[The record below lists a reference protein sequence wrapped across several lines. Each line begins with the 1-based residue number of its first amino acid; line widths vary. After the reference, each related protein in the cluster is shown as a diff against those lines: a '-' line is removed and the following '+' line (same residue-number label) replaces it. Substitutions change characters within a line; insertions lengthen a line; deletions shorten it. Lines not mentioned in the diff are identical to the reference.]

1 MGTAMSMFL
10 KRWTSE
16 CIWQLNRLKVSE
28 RKVQGENLKLT
39 FGTYCC
45 KFFNVT
51 CLLHFYVK
59 AVNENMFVCILVVIK
74 VKIRIGLRKYLY
86 FWSYCLSILNYT
98 VPTFQKFKAYHCRKD
113 IIVTYFAFV
122 WQISCWYT
130 EYCCPFRAC
139 RVYIYDFHATPLKFW
154 KIWRWN

>member
-1 MGTAMSMFL
+1 M
-10 KRWTSE
+10 
-16 CIWQLNRLKVSE
+16 SE
-28 RKVQGENLKLT
+28 RKVQRENLKLT

-74 VKIRIGLRKYLY
+74 IKIRIGLRKYLY
-86 FWSYCLSILNYT
+86 FWSYCFSVSET
-98 VPTFQKFKAYHCRKD
+98 VYRYWIIPYRRFKSLKLIIVEKD

>member
-1 MGTAMSMFL
+1 MDTAMSMFL

-16 CIWQLNRLKVSE
+16 CIWQLYRLKVSE

-86 FWSYCLSILNYT
+86 FWSYCLPYRR
-98 VPTFQKFKAYHCRKD
+98 FKSSKLIIVEKD
-113 IIVTYFAFV
+113 LIVTYFAFV

-130 EYCCPFRAC
+130 EYCCPFRVC
-139 RVYIYDFHATPLKFW
+139 RVYIYDFLATPLKFW
-154 KIWRWN
+154 KIWSWN